1 MIPFRAIS
9 MFHAVARAGSIV
21 GAAQEQG
28 VTPSAISQQ
37 IHSLEAYLGTAL
49 MSKDGRTIK
58 LTEAGERYFEMIDG
72 SVERI
77 VEATHALRGF
87 RVVAALTVRAAPS
100 LAAKWLMP
108 RLAGFIE
115 AHPQFEV
122 RIDGTNEP
130 TNFDREGVDVEIRH
144 GEGHWPGLYV
154 EPLLEEHFLPVCA
167 PAYAA
172 AGSLA
177 PRDLLDRRLI
187 HSVKSQIQWKHWFAR
202 VGIATDQRWSRVL
215 FDRSHMVID
224 GAVGG
229 FGIALE
235 SELLAWEEL
244 RDGRLVCPVPDPPDV
259 TAVTQWIVCPHERLR
274 LGKVRAFIDWVRAE
288 RDAWQRE
295 AAAFRTSYGL
305 IVKDT

>member
-9 MFHAVARAGSIV
+9 MFHAAARAGSIV
-21 GAAQEQG
+21 GAAQELG

-49 MSKDGRTIK
+49 MIKDGRTVK
-58 LTEAGERYFEMIDG
+58 LTEAGERYFDMIVG
-72 SVERI
+72 SVDRI

-87 RVVAALTVRAAPS
+87 RIVSALTVRAAPS
-100 LAAKWLMP
+100 LASKWLMP
-108 RLAGFIE
+108 RLGAFIE
-115 AHPQFEV
+115 SHPQFEV

-130 TNFDREGVDVEIRH
+130 TNFEREGVDVEIRH
-144 GEGHWPGLYV
+144 GEGQWPGLYV
-154 EPLLEEHFLPVCA
+154 EPLLLEHFLPVCA
-167 PAYAA
+167 PVYAA

-177 PRDLLDRRLI
+177 PADLPGRRLI
-187 HSVKSQIQWKHWFAR
+187 HSVKSQIQWEYWFAR
-202 VGIATDQRWSRVL
+202 VGIAPDKRWSRVL

-244 RDGRLVCPVPDPPDV
+244 RDGRLVCPVSDPPEV

-274 LGKVRAFIDWVRAE
+274 LAKVRAFIDWVRAE

-295 AAAFRTSYGL
+295 AAAHKSQGL